1 MWCWFGGRLNAAVM
15 YFGATFGFDSIPSD
29 LGVYVLHE
37 AAGGELGETIMAVR
51 WASGGFSGGTIASGI
66 GQMEAAKQDPEF
78 RQQLLA
84 QNLDRLLG
92 ALTKLRGAK
101 AGKAESDRQIRE
113 GVDLAVKLSERLHA
127 LAGPTAPPSKA
138 RRG

>member
-1 MWCWFGGRLNAAVM
+1 MACGTTDVKLDPGQWHRHSWNPVTKRKPDGRIVRPPGPS
-15 YFGATFGFDSIPSD
+15 GARSSMRETA
-29 LGVYVLHE
+29 LATE
-37 AAGGELGETIMAVR
+37 AEIDRAR
-51 WASGGFSGGTIASGI
+51 
-66 GQMEAAKQDPEF
+66 QDPEF

-84 QNLDRLLG
+84 KKLDQLLA

-101 AGKAESDRQIRE
+101 PSRAGKAESEAQIRE

-127 LAGPTAPPSKA
+127 LGPAAPSKA

>member
-1 MWCWFGGRLNAAVM
+1 MRETAL
-15 YFGATFGFDSIPSD
+15 AT
-29 LGVYVLHE
+29 E
-37 AAGGELGETIMAVR
+37 AEIDR
-51 WASGGFSGGTIASGI
+51 
-66 GQMEAAKQDPEF
+66 AKQDPEF

-84 QNLDRLLG
+84 KNLDQLLG

-101 AGKAESDRQIRE
+101 AGKAESDAQIRE

-127 LAGPTAPPSKA
+127 LGGSPASSKA

>member
-1 MWCWFGGRLNAAVM
+1 MRETAL
-15 YFGATFGFDSIPSD
+15 ATDAEID
-29 LGVYVLHE
+29 
-37 AAGGELGETIMAVR
+37 R
-51 WASGGFSGGTIASGI
+51 
-66 GQMEAAKQDPEF
+66 AKQDPEF

-127 LAGPTAPPSKA
+127 LAGPAAPSKA
-138 RRG
+138 HRG

>member
-1 MWCWFGGRLNAAVM
+1 MRETAL
-15 YFGATFGFDSIPSD
+15 ATDAEID
-29 LGVYVLHE
+29 
-37 AAGGELGETIMAVR
+37 R
-51 WASGGFSGGTIASGI
+51 
-66 GQMEAAKQDPEF
+66 AKQDPEF

-127 LAGPTAPPSKA
+127 LAGPAPSKA
-138 RRG
+138 HRG